1 MLPLDGLTVVSVEQA
16 VAAPL
21 ASRHLADFGAR
32 IIKIERPQQ
41 GDFAR
46 DYDGKVGGLSSW
58 FVWLNRSKESLTLDL
73 KHQEAKPVVE
83 KLISTSDV
91 FIHNLAPGAAAR
103 LGLKSQDLVRRNQR
117 LIVCE
122 ISGYGSEGPYRNKK
136 AYDLL
141 VQFETGL
148 VSITG
153 TPETPCK
160 AGISVADIAA
170 GLYAFSGILM
180 ALYRREQSGR
190 GAVLQVSLFDALSE
204 WVLPA
209 AYCGLY
215 GGIPPPRT
223 GAEHASIAP
232 YGPYFTGDGKQINIG
247 IQNERE
253 WRQFCAGVLLNR
265 EVAADPRFSSNS
277 QRSENRKA
285 LRLMISEIFRT
296 LTLNE
301 LTERLEKAG
310 IAHSRMNSV
319 QELFTHEQHAA
330 RGRVRDVASAAG
342 LLQALAPPI
351 LLDGENPRM
360 DAIPELGQHTD
371 AILNELGYLPDQI
384 QRLHI
389 EGVV

>member
-1 MLPLDGLTVVSVEQA
+1 MLPLDGLKVVSVEQA
-16 VAAPL
+16 VAATL
-21 ASRHLADFGAR
+21 ASRQLADFGAR
-32 IIKIERPQQ
+32 IVKIERPNE

-46 DYDGKVGGLSSW
+46 EYDHKVKGLSSW

-73 KHQEAKPVVE
+73 KHPEAKPVIE
-83 KLISTSDV
+83 KLLSDCDV

-103 LGLKSQDLVRRNQR
+103 LGLKSQELLRRNQK

-170 GLYAFSGILM
+170 GVYAFSGILM
-180 ALYRREQSGR
+180 ALYRREKSGR
-190 GAVLQVSLFDALSE
+190 GAILQVSLFDALSE

-209 AYCGLY
+209 AYYGFY
-215 GGIPPPRT
+215 GGTPPSRT

-253 WRQFCAGVLLNR
+253 WRQFCADVLLNR
-265 EVAADPRFSSNS
+265 EVAADPRFNSNS
-277 QRSENRKA
+277 RRSENRKV
-285 LRLMISEIFRT
+285 LRTMISEIFRT
-296 LTLNE
+296 LTLEE
-301 LTERLEKAG
+301 LTDRLEKAG
-310 IAHSRMNSV
+310 IAHSHMNSV
-319 QELFTHEQHAA
+319 QELFGHEQHAA
-330 RGRVRDVASAAG
+330 RGRIQNVASTAG

-351 LLDGENPRM
+351 LLDGEKPRM
-360 DAIPELGQHTD
+360 EAIPELGEHTD
-371 AILNELGYLPDQI
+371 AILAELGYSAEQI
-384 QRLHI
+384 QHLHI
-389 EGVV
+389 AGVL